1 MGPSAEILRLP
12 PPNAAHWARAA
23 RHEQPV
29 GDASAQARI
38 EAATQSAR
46 ESLDLGRDATQ
57 FASVWTGDVP
67 AFLAHAFVDNR
78 DWTVAARDPRLY
90 GSPATAAYAQADRLG
105 GQGVEP
111 LFDVLA

>member
-12 PPNAAHWARAA
+12 PPSAAPWARAV
-23 RHEQPV
+23 RHEQAAPH
-29 GDASAQARI
+29 ATAHATAEAAAQA
-38 EAATQSAR
+38 AR
-46 ESLDLGRDATQ
+46 AELDLGRDAMQ

-90 GSPATAAYAQADRLG
+90 GSPASAAYAQADRLG
-105 GQGVEP
+105 HQGAAS
-111 LFDVLA
+111 LYDVLA

>member
-23 RHEQPV
+23 RHEQAV
-29 GDASAQARI
+29 RDASAQASV
-38 EAATQSAR
+38 EATAQSAR
-46 ESLDLGRDATQ
+46 ESLDLGRDAMQ

-78 DWTVAARDPRLY
+78 DWTVVARDPRLY
-90 GSPATAAYAQADRLG
+90 GSPAATAYAQADRLG
-105 GQGVEP
+105 GQGAMP
-111 LFDVLA
+111 LYDVLA

>member
-12 PPNAAHWARAA
+12 APSAAQWARAA
-23 RHEQPV
+23 RHEQAVPHATAHATV
-29 GDASAQARI
+29 DAAAQ
-38 EAATQSAR
+38 TAR
-46 ESLDLGRDATQ
+46 ESLDLGRDAMQ

-90 GSPATAAYAQADRLG
+90 GSPATTAYAQADRLG
-105 GQGVEP
+105 GQGAES
-111 LFDVLA
+111 LYDVFA